1 MRAVDT
7 SALQQCSAVKG
18 QPTPMASE
26 ARSGSAG
33 GTAVAAQADTIAI
46 ASHSALATSV
56 PTSSGKDEGKP
67 MPSAE
72 YENLRAVL

>member
-1 MRAVDT
+1 V
-7 SALQQCSAVKG
+7 QCSEGATDADG
-18 QPTPMASE
+18 I
-26 ARSGSAG
+26 G
-33 GTAVAAQADTIAI
+33 GPQRLCRRYSAAQADTIAI
-46 ASHSALATSV
+46 SSHSALATSV